1 MGHIP
6 VNLLLGAQQTLQQT
20 GLIPVINTMA
30 KTSSSNPAAA
40 ETVRRSTRTKTAEQG
55 GEDLVAETV
64 RRSTRTK
71 TAEQGGGG
79 GFVAVP
85 PGNRSLRK
93 APPETMP
100 TLVALQPPPALPPI
114 LGPPPPYPR
123 RTNRTPSL
131 NPPAILV
138 IHTQAIHPQQAPLGD
153 AVSPIVDGD
162 DGSSSV
168 VGVAVGGGTDLLSGS
183 YHDRSDSDGFSEVL
197 VDDDDDYSD
206 FSEDDD
212 KKQEASNPNC
222 LDYSTDEDDEDNY
235 IFDPDLEEFELVDF
249 SDPNKGSKKIRGRPR
264 GNIGGPQPPD
274 YSTMNPVEKKWR
286 RMNLFGKG
294 GDGVPNS
301 GGQG

>member
-55 GEDLVAETV
+55 GEDLVSETV
-64 RRSTRTK
+64 RRSTQTK
-71 TAEQGGGG
+71 NAEQGGG

-123 RTNRTPSL
+123 RTNRTPSP
-131 NPPAILV
+131 NPPAILL
-138 IHTQAIHPQQAPLGD
+138 IHTQAIHPQQAE
-153 AVSPIVDGD
+153 SNDG
-162 DGSSSV
+162 
-168 VGVAVGGGTDLLSGS
+168 
-183 YHDRSDSDGFSEVL
+183 
-197 VDDDDDYSD
+197 
-206 FSEDDD
+206 
-212 KKQEASNPNC
+212 C
-222 LDYSTDEDDEDNY
+222 
-235 IFDPDLEEFELVDF
+235 
-249 SDPNKGSKKIRGRPR
+249 
-264 GNIGGPQPPD
+264 
-274 YSTMNPVEKKWR
+274 R
-286 RMNLFGKG
+286 RKEGLCK
-294 GDGVPNS
+294 
-301 GGQG
+301 

>member
-55 GEDLVAETV
+55 GEDLVSETV

-183 YHDRSDSDGFSEVL
+183 YHDRSGSDGFSEV

-264 GNIGGPQPPD
+264 GHWWTPA
-274 YSTMNPVEKKWR
+274 SR
-286 RMNLFGKG
+286 L
-294 GDGVPNS
+294 
-301 GGQG
+301 

>member
-131 NPPAILV
+131 NPPAIL
-138 IHTQAIHPQQAPLGD
+138 AIHPQAPFGD
-153 AVSPIVDGD
+153 ALSPLVDGD
-162 DGSSSV
+162 GSSV
-168 VGVAVGGGTDLLSGS
+168 VGVAVGGGMDILSGGDDS
-183 YHDRSDSDGFSEVL
+183 GDQVDPHEVDHDSDGFSEE
-197 VDDDDDYSD
+197 VDDDNY
-206 FSEDDD
+206 FLVLVRMMTRRP
-212 KKQEASNPNC
+212 AIPTAWTNP
-222 LDYSTDEDDEDNY
+222 LMRMMMSTTS
-235 IFDPDLEEFELVDF
+235 LTLA
-249 SDPNKGSKKIRGRPR
+249 
-264 GNIGGPQPPD
+264 
-274 YSTMNPVEKKWR
+274 T
-286 RMNLFGKG
+286 
-294 GDGVPNS
+294 
-301 GGQG
+301 